1 MGKPPWRFGVHSI
14 GCNCDAAP
22 IFARC
27 RLTSPAQVL
36 KRGRGHTELKN
47 YVPIVFD
54 ERGNAVW
61 EWSSSI
67 GAFDD
72 ESATQRLSRLEN
84 PTLALA
90 DDDSPA
96 LVARPNPLGK
106 IKGYNPYDSGRLA
119 KPTTMAPTK
128 KTDLRRLSEWM
139 KLKKQAESNKNPR

>member
-1 MGKPPWRFGVHSI
+1 MGTPNSKI
-14 GCNCDAAP
+14 
-22 IFARC
+22 
-27 RLTSPAQVL
+27 TSPSGPSPGDSVPGTDL
-36 KRGRGHTELKN
+36 GSTSGR
-47 YVPIVFD
+47 VVFD